1 MKLINKEDKIFIAG
15 GGGMVGSAIKS
26 KLNTLGFKNII
37 SPNSS
42 ELDLRNLDLVFN
54 WFKKNKPNIVICA
67 AAKVGG
73 IFANN
78 TYPGE
83 FLLDN

>member
-15 GGGMVGSAIKS
+15 GSGMVGSAIKR
-26 KLNTLGFKNII
+26 KLNNLGFKNII
-37 SPNSS
+37 SPDSS
-42 ELDLRNLDLVFN
+42 ELDLKDSNLVFN

-73 IFANN
+73 KFANN